1 MRSQDTIQIR
11 IDSKT
16 KKAAKKTLDGVGL
29 DMSSAVKLFLTNV
42 INRKGIPLDL
52 RTENGFTLAQE
63 QALIAETEEAK
74 KNAKRFATVDSL
86 MADLLKQSMK
96 YEIVKTRRFK
106 TAFKRVK
113 QLNGFKQEV
122 FEEVVSTLAEGKKLK
137 KERKDHQLTGNLK
150 AFRECH
156 IAPDILLVYQIDN
169 AILILTLVSVG
180 NHSQLFK

>member
-1 MRSQDTIQIR
+1 
-11 IDSKT
+11 
-16 KKAAKKTLDGVGL
+16 
-29 DMSSAVKLFLTNV
+29 
-42 INRKGIPLDL
+42 
-52 RTENGFTLAQE
+52 
-63 QALIAETEEAK
+63 
-74 KNAKRFATVDSL
+74 
-86 MADLLKQSMK
+86 MK